1 MCCNNCNCCKIK
13 RKVCCGVRPRTYAL
27 GAPIVGTEQVVYS
40 LLVSLCELCKR
51 GLFYVSVPASTTSTL
66 PPVVQLKDGRI
77 LPIVFSGTS
86 DVAQASGLIGNRLHL
101 AVVTCVDGEPTL
113 NVFDAQNATT
123 AGA

>member
-1 MCCNNCNCCKIK
+1 MCCNSCCKCK
-13 RKVCCGVRPRTYAL
+13 RAGCCNVRPRTYAL

-51 GLFYVSVPASTTSTL
+51 GLFYVSVPASTDSTL

-86 DVAQASGLIGNRLHL
+86 DAAQASGLIGNRLHL
-101 AVVTCVDGEPTL
+101 ASIACVDGEPAL
-113 NVFDAQNATT
+113 NVFDAQNAA

>member
-1 MCCNNCNCCKIK
+1 MCCNTCNCCKVK

-66 PPVVQLKDGRI
+66 SPVVQLKDGRI

-86 DVAQASGLIGNRLHL
+86 DAAQASGLIGNRLHL
-101 AVVTCVDGEPTL
+101 AAITCVDGEPAL

>member
-1 MCCNNCNCCKIK
+1 MCCNNCNCCKFK

-51 GLFYVSVPASTTSTL
+51 GLIYISVPASTTSTL

-86 DVAQASGLIGNRLHL
+86 DAAQASGLIGNRLHL
-101 AVVTCVDGEPTL
+101 AAVTCVDGEPAL

>member
-1 MCCNNCNCCKIK
+1 MCCNSCCKCN
-13 RKVCCGVRPRTYAL
+13 RRSCCNVRPRTYAL

-40 LLVSLCELCKR
+40 LFVSLCELCKR
-51 GLFYVSVPASTTSTL
+51 GLFYVSIPASTTSTL

-86 DVAQASGLIGNRLHL
+86 DAAQASGLIGNRLHL
-101 AVVTCVDGEPTL
+101 ATITCIDGEPTL
-113 NVFDAQNATT
+113 NVFDAQNAA